1 MMIITNGNVSQ
12 KEIDTIIAEDKER
25 LEAKGKELA
34 TIEISVVSPE
44 ELEVKTWAKS
54 DIRRVRRITGYL
66 STVDRFND
74 AKQDELSDRVVH
86 S

>member
-1 MMIITNGNVSQ
+1 MKITVNGNVDQ
-12 KEIDTIIAEDKER
+12 KEIDSIVAEEKER
-25 LEAKGKELA
+25 LAAMGKEVG

-54 DIRRVRRITGYL
+54 NIRRVRRITGYL
-66 STVDRFND
+66 STADRFND
-74 AKQDELSDRVVH
+74 AKQEELRDRVVH